1 MPSAAVTRPFAVC
14 AALAL
19 LAGCGSGGSDGDGSG
34 RSGRGASAS
43 RAPDVVPT
51 ESRPPAPGRGSGD
64 PDDINGDG
72 HRDLLLPAAGPDPR
86 KTGGAPS
93 HLAVVFGTGRGL
105 DPTIRSV
112 YSPRELG
119 LPDVESPATGALL
132 PQTTVDLDDD
142 GFPDFLSRGSE
153 AVPEEERVRNGS
165 VLRGIEYVTWGGP
178 GGPRRTG
185 AATRLP
191 LPAPDAVEGYE
202 ETVRGDFDG
211 DGRHDLAGL
220 RADGTAVVLLFG
232 PFTRAGAA
240 ARTER
245 LPLSRAGATSYGK
258 LYADEL
264 PTGGKPRTTGLFL
277 HYGNDGEQS
286 AGEYF
291 AARPGGGLATTS
303 RLVRKGNGHAFGDF
317 DGDGTRD
324 LAVGDD
330 GERNDEPNAS
340 KESADV
346 HGSYAVYPGGDGAVR
361 TYLPPEG
368 ARMGAYTAVDPDGD
382 GRDTLLRDAPRNPV
396 LIDGDRRLGHLVR
409 RPPARVD
416 GTRIPASSGTQQ
428 VHAAADFDGDGKDE
442 VVLSWT
448 STRLHDA
455 YGTAPTHW
463 WVTDG
468 VSGKDDAAFSSRRFA
483 RRG

>member
-1 MPSAAVTRPFAVC
+1 MPSRTVTRPFAVC

-19 LAGCGSGGSDGDGSG
+19 LAGCGGSGADGDG
-34 RSGRGASAS
+34 RSGRDASAS

-72 HRDLLLPAAGPDPR
+72 HRDLLLQVPGPDPR
-86 KTGGAPS
+86 STGGAPS
-93 HLAVVFGTGRGL
+93 RIAVVFGTGRGP

-119 LPDVESPATGALL
+119 LPAVESPATGALL
-132 PQTTVDLDDD
+132 PQTTADLDDD

-153 AVPEEERVRNGS
+153 AVPDAERRPNGS
-165 VLRGIEYVTWGGP
+165 VQRRVEYVTWGGP
-178 GGPRRTG
+178 EGPRRTG

-202 ETVRGDFDG
+202 KTVRGDFDG

-232 PFTRAGAA
+232 PFTRAGTA
-240 ARTER
+240 ARTEQR
-245 LPLSRAGATSYGK
+245 PLSPAGTASYGS
-258 LYADEL
+258 LHADEL
-264 PTGGKPRTTGLFL
+264 SPTGKPRGTGLFV

-291 AARPGGGLATTS
+291 AVRPGGGLAAAS
-303 RLVRKGNGHAFGDF
+303 RPVRKGNSHAFGDF

-330 GERNDEPNAS
+330 GERNDEPNAP

-368 ARMGAYTAVDPDGD
+368 ARQGSYTAVDPDGD
-382 GRDTLLRDAPRNPV
+382 GRDALLRGTPRNPV
-396 LIDGDRRLGHLVR
+396 LIDGDRRLGHLLR
-409 RPPARVD
+409 RPPTRVD

-468 VSGKDDAAFSSRRFA
+468 VSAKDDAAFSSRRFA